1 MLFNL
6 LLASIIILLCFFF
19 LFLTVFK
26 TFLTNPD
33 LIENVKPQLA
43 PITPAGAPITVAND
57 AKEMHSDNADKTF
70 NDL

>member
-1 MLFNL
+1 M
-6 LLASIIILLCFFF
+6 CFFF

-57 AKEMHSDNADKTF
+57 AKEMRSDNADKTF